1 MEVYEPSLDE
11 KNLEKTRK
19 GFKLLF
25 HARKDLDLGDD
36 VIENLMQGLIDFHI
50 HAAPD
55 TASNR
60 IYDEEDIALRAC
72 EAGMKAV
79 VFKCH
84 STPSSAR
91 APLIQKNVNKWAK
104 AKGKHPVDIF
114 SGVVLNYS
122 VGGLNV
128 EAVNT
133 SVQLGGK
140 FVWTPSKDSSHHYRV
155 MGKKG
160 GIEVLTDK
168 DKVVPAL
175 RDIFEVIR
183 EQGLIL
189 GLSHHTVRERF
200 ILIEEARK
208 CGIQKI
214 VVNHPLGEINRATPE
229 QISQMAEMGA
239 FIGVT
244 YVTSIPNLYSTEAS
258 REDMLEVFKLVGF
271 DRIVGGTELTQAGNP
286 HPVDGFK
293 LWLRIL
299 LFLGVQEEEVRKMF
313 DKTPSLLLYQ

>member
-1 MEVYEPSLDE
+1 MEIYEPSLDK

-19 GFKLLF
+19 GFKMLF
-25 HARKDLDLGDD
+25 HARKDLDLGDE

-60 IYDEEDIALRAC
+60 IYDEEDIAIRAC

-91 APLIQKNVNKWAK
+91 AQLIQKNVNKWAK
-104 AKGKHPVDIF
+104 ANGKQPVDIF

-133 SVQLGGK
+133 SAQLGGK
-140 FVWTPSKDSSHHYRV
+140 FVWTPSKDSAHHHRV
-155 MGKKG
+155 MGKEG

-229 QISQMAEMGA
+229 QILQMAEMGA

-299 LFLGVQEEEVRKMF
+299 LFLGVREEEVRKMF